1 MAKHH
6 ERDKLMKIIRI
17 CKIVSMEA
25 NSIIVGKLQTPE
37 AFPLDT
43 LTVLAPYIH
52 VSAYSTVYI
61 RETVNRHYPL
71 PSAGDRWGFWVT
83 NTMECW
89 VAKGIM
95 KTIFWPWTEVIKQA
109 TEPCTQQHC
118 ADAGEMC
125 AYPCAVKTLRRA
137 VPSGTEVTL
146 KHTRRKVRH

>member
-6 ERDKLMKIIRI
+6 ECDKLMKIIRI

-71 PSAGDRWGFWVT
+71 PSAGDR
-83 NTMECW
+83 
-89 VAKGIM
+89 
-95 KTIFWPWTEVIKQA
+95 
-109 TEPCTQQHC
+109 
-118 ADAGEMC
+118 
-125 AYPCAVKTLRRA
+125 
-137 VPSGTEVTL
+137 
-146 KHTRRKVRH
+146 